1 MQNEFFEWDDDK
13 ADANYKKH
21 GVSFEEAYTA
31 IIDDFAITHEDDRM
45 EYGEKRLFSIGMSEQ
60 GRILNVVW
68 TQRNNK
74 IRLISAFIATPIRR
88 KLYETQPKLR
98 HRHRNR

>member
-13 ADANYKKH
+13 ALSNYRKH
-21 GVSFEEAYTA
+21 GVSFDEACTV
-31 IIDDFAITHEDDRM
+31 IFDDFAIVEEDNR
-45 EYGEKRLFSIGMSEQ
+45 ENYGEQRFVSLGMSEQ

-74 IRLISAFIATPIRR
+74 IRLISAFKADKQQR
-88 KLYETQPKLR
+88 KDYDKQR
-98 HRHRNR
+98 H

>member
-13 ADANYKKH
+13 ALSNYRKH
-21 GVSFEEAYTA
+21 GVSFNEACTV
-31 IIDDFAITHEDDRM
+31 IFDDFAIVEEDNR
-45 EYGEKRLFSIGMSEQ
+45 ENYGEQRFVSVGMSEQ

-74 IRLISAFIATPIRR
+74 IRLISAFKADKQQR
-88 KLYETQPKLR
+88 KDYDKQR
-98 HRHRNR
+98 H